1 MLSAFV
7 SREFGFGRQST
18 EAELVNIN
26 YEKRR
31 GINKTYTDTQA
42 AMEILKTTEKLELKE
57 LPFIKYLFIGAANN
71 EGFWNS
77 SHEPALE
84 DVVNC
89 LMVLYPEFEFVFLFD
104 HSQGHA
110 RKRHG
115 ALNAQQMS
123 QNYGGTQPIMRDTT
137 IMNTIGY
144 LGSHLPCLLDVGQ
157 VQSLVYKAEDIG
169 PWYLSPEQRELQRH
183 NKPTGRSRTV
193 ERSKK
198 LLIKALTDAGVEFQ
212 QNRSYTKKEFQDFA
226 RMQGIEL
233 SEQKEQIIIGL
244 GGIS

>member
-1 MLSAFV
+1 MK
-7 SREFGFGRQST
+7 
-18 EAELVNIN
+18 IN
-26 YEKRR
+26 CERKR

-42 AMEILKTTEKLELKE
+42 AMEVLKTTEKPELKE
-57 LPFIKYLFIGAANN
+57 LPFIKYLFIGANN

-77 SHEPALE
+77 YHMSLQFE
-84 DVVNC
+84 DVVNR
-89 LMVLYPEFEFVFLFD
+89 LMVLYPEYEFVFLFD

-110 RKRHG
+110 RKQHG

-123 QNYGGTQPIMRDTT
+123 RNYGGTQPIMRDTT

-144 LGSHLPCLLDVGQ
+144 LGTHLPCMLDVGQ

-169 PWYLSPEQRELQRH
+169 PWYLSPGEQRELQRH

-212 QNRSYTKKEFQDFA
+212 QNRSFTKKELQDFA

-233 SEQKEQIIIGL
+233 SEQKEQIIIGWEGQAKGL
-244 GGIS
+244 L

>member
-1 MLSAFV
+1 M
-7 SREFGFGRQST
+7 RDFGVPQMSLQF
-18 EAELVNIN
+18 
-26 YEKRR
+26 
-31 GINKTYTDTQA
+31 
-42 AMEILKTTEKLELKE
+42 
-57 LPFIKYLFIGAANN
+57 
-71 EGFWNS
+71 
-77 SHEPALE
+77 E
-84 DVVNC
+84 DVVDC

-123 QNYGGTQPIMRDTT
+123 RNYGGTQPIMRDTT

-144 LGSHLPCLLDVGQ
+144 LGSHLLCMLDVGQ

-212 QNRSYTKKEFQDFA
+212 QNWSYTKKELQDFA
-226 RMQGIEL
+226 RMRGIEL